1 MNRLYAVPLAALL
14 LCGGLLSAQGNP
26 KTLRVVALQITQPL
40 AKEDAELSF
49 AFNHGTHIDLIV
61 HLPGKRILAL
71 DADASKLVCFTDDKK
86 TDLSQTDGFG
96 WLTDVHSRISPDG
109 TRMGFQ
115 IRSTAV
121 PAAGATRL
129 RIQGTIV
136 LLFGSE
142 EKTAEAKEVTLKAV
156 GSIKVGPTEIRTS
169 KDEFGKAFERGMEEL
184 AGALFGGLFGAEM
197 PKNKGRPRPE
207 ERVALTHSQP
217 NIKSVVF
224 LDKDGKVIPSESVG
238 RGSFSA
244 FGGPPSYT
252 TEYRVKGKLDKA
264 TVRVTYFSKIQPIKV
279 PLDLEIGVGF

>member
-1 MNRLYAVPLAALL
+1 MNRLYALPLAALL

-26 KTLRVVALQITQPL
+26 RTLRVVALQITHPP

-49 AFNHGTHIDLIV
+49 GSNHGTHIDLIV

-71 DADASKLVCFTDDKK
+71 DADGSKLTRFTDDKK
-86 TDLSQTDGFG
+86 TDLSQSDGFS
-96 WLTDVHSRISPDG
+96 WLTDTHSRISPDG

-121 PAAGATRL
+121 PAVGATRL

-136 LLFGSE
+136 LMLGSE
-142 EKTAEAKEVTLKAV
+142 EKTAEVKDVTLKAD
-156 GSIKVGPTEIRTS
+156 GSIKVGPAEIRKS
-169 KDEFGKAFERGMEEL
+169 KDEFGKAFESGLEEM
-184 AGALFGGLFGAEM
+184 AGAFLGAFFGGEI
-197 PKNKGRPRPE
+197 PKKKGPPGLE

-224 LDKDGKVIPSESVG
+224 LDKDGKVVPSESVG
-238 RGSFSA
+238 SSWASA
-244 FGGPPSYT
+244 FGGPRGYT
-252 TEYRVKGKLDKA
+252 TEYRVKGKIEKA
-264 TVRVTYFSKIQPIKV
+264 TVRVTYFNKIQPMKV